1 MEADAR
7 SAAAAEARP
16 PRWIAL
22 VARQRQRL
30 LLATLL
36 LLHVSILFDLAD
48 PWARALLIAHVG
60 LFLLWQPVWSGER
73 KLGLPAVVF
82 VAAACLGVLLYLNWW
97 LIAFWF
103 ALLASL
109 VGARSILAATRWSRL
124 FGMVVLVYLLIV
136 LLVWVVPRLF
146 VAEEITGVAAG
157 LMQYAL
163 PAALVLMF
171 LVPAEEHPEAG
182 AESVDF
188 LYALLLFM
196 VVVLVVLGSFAF
208 MTLSKASYVE
218 ALIRTL
224 FAMGTLLILL
234 GLLWNPLYGFT
245 VLQPVLFRYLL
256 NVGTPFEQWLSRI
269 AEAAEREADAIGFL
283 RVAVRSLVEFPW
295 LDGAAWDSPDGRG
308 RMGQRAAYNWT
319 FRAGQLELEMSSRFS
334 FGPSMVIHLQLLSE
348 IIARFYEGKRRE
360 QALQQITRLK
370 VIYETGARL
379 THDIKNLL
387 QSLYALASA
396 SQQPGDAEGFQ
407 RLVQRQLPDLTRR
420 LELTLSKLRDPE
432 GQSEKTAA
440 FMNAAQ
446 WWETLRAR
454 YESRDIRMHASL
466 EGAALVPQAV
476 FDSVAENLL
485 ENALRKRQQEDG
497 IEIGVDFDAAG
508 CRLRVCDSGS
518 AIPVGVERRLFANP
532 VDSDSGLGVGLYQAH
547 REAERAGYDL
557 HLETN
562 LPGRVCFSLGPARRA
577 D

>member
-1 MEADAR
+1 MGAEASVAADAAGR
-7 SAAAAEARP
+7 KA
-16 PRWIAL
+16 RWIAL
-22 VARQRQRL
+22 LTRQRQRL
-30 LLATLL
+30 LVATLL
-36 LLHVSILFDLAD
+36 LLHLSILFDLDD

-60 LFLLWQPVWSGER
+60 LFLLWQPVWSGES
-73 KLGLPAVVF
+73 KLGLPALVF
-82 VAAACLGVLLYLNWW
+82 VAAACLGILLYLNWW

-103 ALLASL
+103 ALLSSL

-157 LMQYAL
+157 LMMYAL
-163 PAALVLMF
+163 PAALVLML
-171 LVPAEEHPEAG
+171 LVPAEEQAEAG

-269 AEAAEREADAIGFL
+269 ADAAEREPDAIGFL

-308 RMGQRAAYNWT
+308 RMGQRGAYTWT

-334 FGPSMVIHLQLLSE
+334 FGPSMVIHLQLLTE
-348 IIARFYEGKRRE
+348 IVARFYEGKRRE

-396 SQQPGDAEGFQ
+396 SQQTGDAEGFQ

-420 LELTLSKLRDPE
+420 LELTLGKLRDPE
-432 GQSEKTAA
+432 GQNGGADPMVSARE
-440 FMNAAQ
+440 
-446 WWETLRAR
+446 WWEGLKSR
-454 YESRDIRMHASL
+454 YESRGIRMQAHP
-466 EGAALVPQAV
+466 GADLPVPHAV

-485 ENALRKRQQEDG
+485 ENALKKRQQEPD
-497 IEIGVDFDAAG
+497 IEVAVEFDAGAAT
-508 CRLRVCDSGS
+508 LRVIDGGS
-518 AIPVGVERRLFANP
+518 PIPVGTERRLFANP
-532 VDSDSGLGVGLYQAH
+532 VDSESGLGVGLYQAH
-547 REAERAGYDL
+547 REAARVGFEL
-557 HLETN
+557 TLETN
-562 LPGRVCFSLGPARRA
+562 LPGKVCFMLAPAPPA
-577 D
+577 G

>member
-1 MEADAR
+1 MDAKTSPGEAPA
-7 SAAAAEARP
+7 
-16 PRWIAL
+16 PRLRW
-22 VARQRQRL
+22 VAILTRQRQRL

-36 LLHVSILFDLAD
+36 LLHVSILFDLDD
-48 PWARALLIAHVG
+48 PWARAMLIAHVG
-60 LFLLWQPVWSGER
+60 LFLLWQPVWSGES
-73 KLGLPAVVF
+73 KLGLPALVF
-82 VAAACLGVLLYLNWW
+82 VAAACLGIFLYLNWW

-103 ALLASL
+103 ALLSSL

-124 FGMVVLVYLLIV
+124 FGMGVLVYLLIV
-136 LLVWVVPRLF
+136 LLIWVVPRLF
-146 VAEEITGVAAG
+146 VAEEITGLAVA

-163 PAALVLMF
+163 PAALVIMF
-171 LVPAEEHPEAG
+171 LVPAEEQAEAG

-208 MTLSKASYVE
+208 MTLSKASYLE

-269 AEAAEREADAIGFL
+269 ADAAERESDAIGFL

-308 RMGQRAAYNWT
+308 RMGQRAAYTWT

-348 IIARFYEGKRRE
+348 IVARFYEGKRRE
-360 QALQQITRLK
+360 QALQRITRLK
-370 VIYETGARL
+370 AIYETGARL

-396 SQQPGDAEGFQ
+396 SQQTGDAEGFQ

-420 LELTLSKLRDPE
+420 LELTLGKLKDPE
-432 GQSEKTAA
+432 GQDGSADTMVSAD
-440 FMNAAQ
+440 Q
-446 WWETLRAR
+446 WWDGVKAR
-454 YESRDIRMHASL
+454 YESRAIRMDARL
-466 EGAALVPQAV
+466 GGGALVPHAV

-485 ENALRKRQQEDG
+485 ENALKKRQQEPG
-497 IEIGVDFDAAG
+497 IEIAIEFDAASAM
-508 CRLRVCDSGS
+508 LRVCDGGS
-518 AIPVGVERRLFANP
+518 PIPVGVERQLFENP

-547 REAERAGYDL
+547 REAARVGFELR
-557 HLETN
+557 LETN
-562 LPGRVCFSLGPARRA
+562 LPGKVCFTLAPRA
-577 D
+577 QKG

>member
-1 MEADAR
+1 MD
-7 SAAAAEARP
+7 AEASGTVEPSQGRA
-16 PRWIAL
+16 RW
-22 VARQRQRL
+22 VAMLTRQRQRL
-30 LLATLL
+30 LVATLL
-36 LLHVSILFDLAD
+36 LLHVSILFDLND

-73 KLGLPAVVF
+73 QLGLPAVVF
-82 VAAACLGVLLYLNWW
+82 VAAACLGILLYLNWW

-124 FGMVVLVYLLIV
+124 FGMVVLVYLLVV

-146 VAEEITGVAAG
+146 VADEVTGLAEG
-157 LMQYAL
+157 LMRYAL
-163 PAALVLMF
+163 PALLLLMF
-171 LVPAEEHPEAG
+171 LVPAEANPETG

-269 AEAAEREADAIGFL
+269 ADAAEREPDAIGFL

-308 RMGQRAAYNWT
+308 RMGQRAAYTWT
-319 FRAGQLELEMSSRFS
+319 FRAGPLELEMSSRFS

-396 SQQPGDAEGFQ
+396 SQQTGDAEGFQ

-420 LELTLSKLRDPE
+420 LELTLGKLRDPE
-432 GQSEKTAA
+432 GQSEKTASMMHA
-440 FMNAAQ
+440 ER
-446 WWETLRAR
+446 WWDGVRAR
-454 YESRDIRMHASL
+454 YEPRGIRMEAVSS
-466 EGAALVPQAV
+466 GDTLVPQAV

-485 ENALRKRQQEDG
+485 ENALRKRQQEPEM
-497 IEIGVDFDAAG
+497 EIRVEFDPVQQV
-508 CRLRVCDSGS
+508 LRVCDSGT
-518 AIPVGVERRLFANP
+518 AIPVGIERRLFDSP
-532 VDSDSGLGVGLYQAH
+532 VDSNSGLGVGLYQACH
-547 REAERAGYDL
+547 EAQRAGFTL
-557 HLETN
+557 RLESN
-562 LPGRVCFSLGPARRA
+562 LPGKVCFSLAPASPRG
-577 D
+577 

>member
-1 MEADAR
+1 MDAKT
-7 SAAAAEARP
+7 SPAEALA
-16 PRWIAL
+16 PRLRW
-22 VARQRQRL
+22 VAILTRQRQRL

-36 LLHVSILFDLAD
+36 LLHVSILFDLDD
-48 PWARALLIAHVG
+48 PWARAMLIAHVG
-60 LFLLWQPVWSGER
+60 LFLLWQPVWSGES
-73 KLGLPAVVF
+73 KLGLPALVF
-82 VAAACLGVLLYLNWW
+82 VAAACLGIFLYLNWW

-103 ALLASL
+103 ALLSSL

-124 FGMVVLVYLLIV
+124 FGMGVLVYLLIV
-136 LLVWVVPRLF
+136 LLIWVVPRLF
-146 VAEEITGVAAG
+146 VAEEITRLAAG

-163 PAALVLMF
+163 PAALAIMF
-171 LVPAEEHPEAG
+171 LVPAEEQAEVD

-224 FAMGTLLILL
+224 FAMGTLLVLL

-269 AEAAEREADAIGFL
+269 ADAAERESDAIGFL

-308 RMGQRAAYNWT
+308 RMGQRAAYTWT

-348 IIARFYEGKRRE
+348 IVARFYEGKRRE
-360 QALQQITRLK
+360 QALQRITRLK
-370 VIYETGARL
+370 AIYETGARL

-396 SQQPGDAEGFQ
+396 SQQTGDAEGFQ

-420 LELTLSKLRDPE
+420 LELTLGKLKDPE
-432 GQSEKTAA
+432 GRDGSADTMVSAD
-440 FMNAAQ
+440 Q
-446 WWETLRAR
+446 WWDGVKAR
-454 YESRDIRMHASL
+454 YESRAIRMDARL
-466 EGAALVPQAV
+466 GGGALVPHAV

-485 ENALRKRQQEDG
+485 ENALKKRQQEPG
-497 IEIGVDFDAAG
+497 IEIAIEFDAASAM
-508 CRLRVCDSGS
+508 LRVCDGGS
-518 AIPVGVERRLFANP
+518 PIPVGVERQLFENP

-547 REAERAGYDL
+547 REAARVGFEL
-557 HLETN
+557 KLETN
-562 LPGRVCFSLGPARRA
+562 LPGKVCFTLAPHAQKG
-577 D
+577 

>member
-1 MEADAR
+1 MD
-7 SAAAAEARP
+7 AEARSGNGLAPP
-16 PRWIAL
+16 PRWMAML
-22 VARQRQRL
+22 NRQRQRL

-36 LLHVSILFDLAD
+36 LLHISILFDLDD

-60 LFLLWQPVWSGER
+60 LFLLWQPVWSGES
-73 KLGLPAVVF
+73 KLGLPALVF
-82 VAAACLGVLLYLNWW
+82 VAAACLGILLYLNWW

-103 ALLASL
+103 ALLSSL

-124 FGMVVLVYLLIV
+124 FGMVVLLYLLIV
-136 LLVWVVPRLF
+136 LLIWVVPRLF
-146 VAEEITGVAAG
+146 IGEEITGVAAG

-163 PAALVLMF
+163 PAALLLML
-171 LVPAEEHPEAG
+171 LVPAEEQPEAG

-245 VLQPVLFRYLL
+245 LLQPVLFRYLL

-269 AEAAEREADAIGFL
+269 ADAAESETDAIGFL

-308 RMGQRAAYNWT
+308 RMGQRAAYTWT

-334 FGPSMVIHLQLLSE
+334 FGPSMVIHLQLLTE

-396 SQQPGDAEGFQ
+396 SQQTGDAEGFQ
-407 RLVQRQLPDLTRR
+407 RLVQRQLPDLSRR
-420 LELTLSKLRDPE
+420 LELTLGKLRDPE
-432 GQSEKTAA
+432 GHDGKAEALVSAGK
-440 FMNAAQ
+440 
-446 WWETLRAR
+446 WWDGLKSR
-454 YESRDIRMHASL
+454 YESRSIRMEARL
-466 EGAALVPQAV
+466 GGTRTVPHAV

-485 ENALRKRQQEDG
+485 ENALKKRQQETA
-497 IEIGVDFDAAG
+497 IEISVEFDAERAA
-508 CRLRVCDSGS
+508 LRVCDGGS
-518 AIPVGVERRLFANP
+518 PIAVGTERRLFANP
-532 VDSDSGLGVGLYQAH
+532 VESESGLGVGLYQAH
-547 REAERAGYDL
+547 REAARAGFEL
-557 HLETN
+557 KLETN
-562 LPGRVCFSLGPARRA
+562 LPGKVCFSLAPATGQS
-577 D
+577 